1 MKKIVIMML
10 AIASM
15 SAVYAQTPRKAANT
29 RNAQTLKADTAQF
42 MRECRQFDHYVR
54 TTPVN
59 KAIIDS
65 LAVCQDTLIAHYHA
79 VKPKLNDK
87 QIEEYNRA
95 KGRYARCVIEY
106 KGEKVGDGLKATGD
120 SIAKAAGKVGNVIG
134 GYFKGIF
141 GR

>member
-1 MKKIVIMML
+1 MKKIVIMMFAL
-10 AIASM
+10 A
-15 SAVYAQTPRKAANT
+15 AVVSVKAQTTVNANS
-29 RNAQTLKADTAQF
+29 QTQKSDTAQF
-42 MRECRQFDHYVR
+42 MRECRQFSHYVM

-65 LAVCQDTLIAHYHA
+65 LSVCQDTLMAHYHA
-79 VKPKLNDK
+79 IKPKLTEK
-87 QIEEYNRA
+87 QIEEYNLA
-95 KGRYARCVIEY
+95 KGRYARRVIEY

>member
-1 MKKIVIMML
+1 MKKIVIMMFAL
-10 AIASM
+10 AAVVSM
-15 SAVYAQTPRKAANT
+15 KAQTTVNANSHT
-29 RNAQTLKADTAQF
+29 QKSDTAQF
-42 MRECRQFDHYVR
+42 MRECRQFSHYVM
-54 TTPVN
+54 TTLVN

-65 LAVCQDTLIAHYHA
+65 LSVCQDTLMAHYHA
-79 VKPKLNDK
+79 IKPKLTEK
-87 QIEEYNRA
+87 QIEEYNLA
-95 KGRYARCVIEY
+95 KGRYARRVIEY

>member
-1 MKKIVIMML
+1 MMFALAAVVSMK
-10 AIASM
+10 
-15 SAVYAQTPRKAANT
+15 AQTTMNANS
-29 RNAQTLKADTAQF
+29 QTQKSDTAQF
-42 MRECRQFDHYVR
+42 MRERRQFSHYVM

-65 LAVCQDTLIAHYHA
+65 LSVCQDTLMAHYHA
-79 VKPKLNDK
+79 IKPKLTEK
-87 QIEEYNRA
+87 QIEEYNLA
-95 KGRYARCVIEY
+95 KGRYARRVIEY